1 MMKQAHVYY
10 SGRVHGVGFRFTA
23 RNIAAELGVKGWVR
37 NISGGRVEIL
47 AEAEER
53 TLEEFLQRISRE
65 FSYYIQDS
73 DIEWQPAGGNF
84 KDFTVSF

>member
-1 MMKQAHVYY
+1 MKQAHVYY

-53 TLEEFLQRISRE
+53 TLEEFLQRINRE
-65 FSYYIQDS
+65 FSYYIQHS
-73 DIEWQPAGGNF
+73 DIEWQPASGNF
-84 KDFTVSF
+84 KDFTISF

>member
-23 RNIAAELGVKGWVR
+23 RNIAAELGVKGWVK